1 MKIHP
6 VQVFRK
12 ELTIMGSFVNPFTFD
27 RALASA
33 CWRKAASCRD
43 EFCTYSLDDT
53 LQAIADKRNSV
64 GIRQVVL
71 PNK

>member
-1 MKIHP
+1 
-6 VQVFRK
+6 
-12 ELTIMGSFVNPFTFD
+12 MGSFVNPFTFD
-27 RALASA
+27 RALALLAGGRLQVAEMNSH
-33 CWRKAASCRD
+33 
-43 EFCTYSLDDT
+43 TYSLDDT